1 MNIKAKNIIRHIM
14 LSIISFGKNI
24 YNDIYIVFF
33 FLCGT
38 APIFAFIMS
47 NINLT
52 PNMSNLITFIGVIV
66 LIYYLSFWSV
76 NKTSEEINKKLSSL
90 MELSQ
95 IGILSV
101 IIVLFIRSVL
111 WRNPLWIIHY

>member
-1 MNIKAKNIIRHIM
+1 MNIKIKKILLHAMQSLIKV
-14 LSIISFGKNI
+14 GKNI
-24 YNDIYIVFF
+24 YHDIYIVFF

-38 APIFAFIMS
+38 APIFAFITL

-52 PNMSNLITFIGVIV
+52 PNMSNLITFVSVIF

-76 NKTSEEINKKLSSL
+76 NKTSEEINKKLALL